1 MFIFSKISL
10 TILFISMMT
19 IIAESFGILSQI
31 YGNYILFAGIV
42 IQIILL
48 IAFIIL
54 SLTSQGRLKRGVKI
68 IRHKIEDKYIKGN
81 TDILPSF
88 ISSTNPRKATIF
100 QIYIEAKDVKE
111 DPHFN
116 MCKIIGGGP
125 EKTID
130 IKKHVLH
137 VNTGIVGDL
146 FIFVADLIVRPDE
159 KINFKFENDINIK
172 TLFIGELY
180 MP

>member
-1 MFIFSKISL
+1 MVV
-10 TILFISMMT
+10 
-19 IIAESFGILSQI
+19 IAESFGILSKT
-31 YGNYILFAGIV
+31 YGDYIIFAGIA

-48 IAFIIL
+48 IAFVIL
-54 SLTSQGRLKRGVKI
+54 SLTSKGRLKRGVKI

-81 TDILPSF
+81 IDILPTF
-88 ISSTNPRKATIF
+88 ISPTNPRKATIF

-111 DPHFN
+111 DPRFN

-125 EKTID
+125 EKMID

>member
-1 MFIFSKISL
+1 M
-10 TILFISMMT
+10 
-19 IIAESFGILSQI
+19 A
-31 YGNYILFAGIV
+31 

-48 IAFIIL
+48 VVFITL

-88 ISSTNPRKATIF
+88 IGSTNPRKATMF

-111 DPHFN
+111 DPRFN
-116 MCKIIGGGP
+116 MRKIIGRGS

-137 VNTGIVGDL
+137 VNTGIVDDL
-146 FIFVADLIVRPDE
+146 FIFVADMIVRPDE

-172 TLFIGELY
+172 TFFIGELY
-180 MP
+180 IP